1 MLRSAKRCVKE
12 VRSSFKCFAPYFSL
26 TPPSDVG
33 GGIGAAVV
41 RDRSDCIALIGGGK
55 YSKYSS
61 NQVHRQL
68 SYRMS
73 DKTVQRLLG

>member
-1 MLRSAKRCVKE
+1 MLRNAKLFVKE
-12 VRSSFKCFAPYFSL
+12 VSIFLGCFIEKVYTL
-26 TPPSDVG
+26 TFTSDVG

-61 NQVHRQL
+61 NQVHR
-68 SYRMS
+68 
-73 DKTVQRLLG
+73 